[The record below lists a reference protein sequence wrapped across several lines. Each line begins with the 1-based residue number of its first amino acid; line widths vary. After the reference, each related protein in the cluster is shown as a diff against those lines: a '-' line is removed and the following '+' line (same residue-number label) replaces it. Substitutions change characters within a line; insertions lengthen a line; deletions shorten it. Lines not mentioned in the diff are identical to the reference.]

1 MRGLFSEAK
10 QLYNGD
16 NCFELLGEEVASV
29 KKELRPV
36 YFGLKNIILKEI
48 ENIDKEV
55 DVQ

>member
-1 MRGLFSEAK
+1 LFSEAN